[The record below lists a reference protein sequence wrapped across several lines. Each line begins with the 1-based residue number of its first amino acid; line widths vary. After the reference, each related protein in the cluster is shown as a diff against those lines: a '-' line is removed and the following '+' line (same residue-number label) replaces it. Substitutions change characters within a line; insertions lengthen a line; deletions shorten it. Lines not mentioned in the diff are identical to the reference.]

1 MMLEVELGRLQ
12 MIRTTARFVVLTILN
27 VISGHGTMSTKAAL
41 RKRHQQEE
49 HTLLDLF
56 QETGSAEVR

>member
-1 MMLEVELGRLQ
+1 MWEADLGRLQ
-12 MIRTTARFVVLTILN
+12 MIRTIALFVVLTIL
-27 VISGHGTMSTKAAL
+27 IAFTGHGTLSTKAAL

-49 HTLLDLF
+49 HILLDLF